1 MYPGASRSYGGGAP
15 TSREVIVFDTVLGL
29 PLHVLVIHSVVIL
42 GPVTGLTAVVYA
54 VRPAWRRLLRLPL
67 AALAVLTALAAVVA
81 VESGQELE
89 QRLVG
94 LGMGGATL
102 EAIVLHSERGE
113 LARNVAIGLAVVAVL
128 AAFVLLRPD
137 DTAVAPAEDAAAHD
151 EVRHTPGRPVV
162 ALVVAVVLAATGVAL
177 VVTTVLA
184 GHTGSSAV
192 WSEIGA
198 A

>member
-1 MYPGASRSYGGGAP
+1 M
-15 TSREVIVFDTVLGL
+15 FDTVLGL

-67 AALAVLTALAAVVA
+67 AALAVLTAFAAVVA

-128 AAFVLLRPD
+128 AVFVLLRAD
-137 DTAVAPAEDAAAHD
+137 DAAVAPADDAAAHD
-151 EVRHTPGRPVV
+151 EVRRHSPGGPVV
-162 ALVVAVVLAATGVAL
+162 ALVVAVVLAGTGVAL